1 MIAFDKHF
9 QHTHFPAGS
18 EAEWRAA
25 LDKVLQNKALADKVL
40 YTEKNAPTANDPA
53 SLPGTAPFTRGT
65 KAASSRAG
73 PATHDPAPVWHI
85 ATHIQPARY
94 SMQLADI
101 EADIATDLQN
111 GATAILLDLSVPD
124 KTAHMTKSDLAKL
137 LTPLY
142 KQIMPQAS
150 YLLLRPSLYG
160 ASPYGASPYGTS
172 PYGTSPYGIDAVK
185 LALDIFAEIKTTTI
199 CFDYDPLGTAA
210 MHGATQDMTQ
220 DMIEAIA
227 MREHWQ
233 ALLEARKTDP
243 NLRLMTASSMPYHN
257 AGADEVTEL
266 ACMLAS
272 LLFYMRQ
279 LEQAGLPPA
288 DALPHITLTLAAD
301 TDFFATIAKLRAAR
315 TLWNQITTACDCPDI
330 APQLHAEG
338 SMRGFSTADAWVNI
352 LRATI
357 ATCAAGIGGAN
368 IITTPPSTAVAE
380 QDNALARRL
389 ARNTQLILQEE
400 SHIGRVIDAAGG
412 SWYVE
417 QKTQDFC
424 HAAWALFQQIETK
437 GGMAAAL
444 ESGFIAEHIATLAD
458 KNKQAIA
465 TRAKPILGVS
475 AFPNLA
481 ENVLHPRAIYGAG
494 ALAEARPAHA
504 FETLRLVAEAAP
516 TRPKV
521 FLATIGKQAQFLP
534 RAHFAVDLFA
544 AGGIECIMGA
554 GGTDISAIVEEF
566 AHAKTQFAVLCG
578 TDDAYQT
585 YAADLVQALRKAG
598 ASPIWLTGQEAFADI
613 DNYIFPICDA
623 LALLK
628 QAHAVLGL
636 GDNQQEQNNKEAGD
650 E

>member
-9 QHTHFPAGS
+9 QHTHFPAAS

-40 YTEKNAPTANDPA
+40 YTETNAPTGNDPA
-53 SLPGTAPFTRGT
+53 AQPGYAPFTRGT
-65 KAASSRAG
+65 DSVASRIKSKASQ
-73 PATHDPAPVWHI
+73 DPAPVWHI
-85 ATHIQPARY
+85 ASHIQPARY
-94 SMQLADI
+94 SLPSQAMQPADI

-111 GATAILLDLSVPD
+111 GATAILLDLTVPD
-124 KTAHMTKSDLAKL
+124 KTALATASDLEKL
-137 LTPLY
+137 LTPLC
-142 KQIMPQAS
+142 KHILPQAA

-160 ASPYGASPYGTS
+160 
-172 PYGTSPYGIDAVK
+172 IDAVK
-185 LALDIFAEIKTTTI
+185 PVLDILTKTHELAKAQGQEKTATI
-199 CFDYDPLGTAA
+199 CFDYDPLGTVATYGA
-210 MHGATQDMTQ
+210 MHDTTHDATQ

-227 MREHWQ
+227 MIEHWQ
-233 ALLEARKTDP
+233 ALLDARKANP
-243 NLRLMTASSMPYHN
+243 NLRFMTISSLPYHN

-266 ACMLAS
+266 ACMLAT
-272 LLFYMRQ
+272 LVFYMRL

-315 TLWNQITTACDCPDI
+315 TLWNQIATACHCPAI
-330 APQLHAEG
+330 PPQLHAEG
-338 SMRGFSTADAWVNI
+338 SMRGFSTADPWVNI

-368 IITTPPSTAVAE
+368 IITTPPSTIVAE

-424 HAAWALFQQIETK
+424 HAAWDLFQQIETK
-437 GGMAAAL
+437 GGMDKAL
-444 ESGFIAEHIATLAD
+444 ESGFITDHIATLAD
-458 KNKQAIA
+458 KHKTAIA
-465 TRAKPILGVS
+465 TREKPILGVS

-481 ENVLHPRAIYGAG
+481 EAVLQPRPIYGAG
-494 ALAEARPAHA
+494 ALAEARPARD
-504 FETLRLVAEAAP
+504 FEVLRLTAQAAP

-521 FLATIGKQAQFLP
+521 FLATIGKQARFLP

-544 AGGIECIMGA
+544 AGGIDSSMSA
-554 GGTDISAIVEEF
+554 GGTDISAIVKEF
-566 AHAKTQFAVLCG
+566 AHANTQFAVLCG
-578 TDDAYQT
+578 TDEAYQT
-585 YAADLVQALRKAG
+585 YAADLAQALRKAG
-598 ASPIWLTGQEAFADI
+598 ANPIWLTGQKKLADIDNHI
-613 DNYIFPICDA
+613 DNYIFPMCDA

-628 QAHAVLGL
+628 QAHVVLGL
-636 GDNQQEQNNKEAGD
+636 GDNKQGVGNE
-650 E
+650 